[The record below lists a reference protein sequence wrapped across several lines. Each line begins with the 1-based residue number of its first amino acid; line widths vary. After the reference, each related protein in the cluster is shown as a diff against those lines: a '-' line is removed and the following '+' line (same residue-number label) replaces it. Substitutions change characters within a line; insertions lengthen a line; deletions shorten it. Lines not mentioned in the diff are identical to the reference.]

1 MLKLFFKKILKH
13 WDLLF
18 LIVLSFFTRFINLAY
33 PSRVVFDEAHFGLYA
48 TKYLSHQYFFD
59 IHPPL
64 GKMLFAL
71 AGLLGKVKPGFDF
84 SVDRD
89 YGDFNYLALRSL
101 TCLFGSLFIILIYFF
116 VKEMGFSRRVAFLS
130 GFLLLFDNAL
140 VVQSRFILMDVILV
154 FFIFLSLYFFILSKK
169 YSPFSFKWYLFH
181 ILCGVSLG
189 CAISVKLTG
198 FGALGII
205 LIITFT
211 ELVFGKSKRELLSRT
226 NLKILSA
233 KLIFVFLLPLLIYF
247 IFFVIHFYLLSE
259 PCSSNCGDVFKQYEV
274 IDKLKTRAL
283 QMGTLKEVTGTT
295 MVFKFLNNPPA
306 GNIISKFFATNKAM
320 FLSNFDSCGAH
331 SYQSNWSSW
340 PFLLRP
346 IWYFY
351 EANDD
356 KSSSIFFLGNPFVW
370 WLGTLGIISYLYL
383 MVRFF
388 VKKFKSN
395 IPRFFYS
402 ENAIIIFYS
411 CLVYLISFGG
421 VARFTMIY
429 HYLPALTFSVILF
442 SLLFEG
448 IIETKVGYSPTDKI
462 LFANKKANILFIGL
476 LILVVAGFLFFSPL
490 TYGIPLSE
498 KAFQLRMWLPSW
510 SF

>member
-1 MLKLFFKKILKH
+1 
-13 WDLLF
+13 
-18 LIVLSFFTRFINLAY
+18 
-33 PSRVVFDEAHFGLYA
+33 
-48 TKYLSHQYFFD
+48 
-59 IHPPL
+59 
-64 GKMLFAL
+64 
-71 AGLLGKVKPGFDF
+71 
-84 SVDRD
+84 
-89 YGDFNYLALRSL
+89 
-101 TCLFGSLFIILIYFF
+101 
-116 VKEMGFSRRVAFLS
+116 
-130 GFLLLFDNAL
+130 
-140 VVQSRFILMDVILV
+140 
-154 FFIFLSLYFFILSKK
+154 
-169 YSPFSFKWYLFH
+169 
-181 ILCGVSLG
+181 
-189 CAISVKLTG
+189 
-198 FGALGII
+198 
-205 LIITFT
+205 
-211 ELVFGKSKRELLSRT
+211 
-226 NLKILSA
+226 
-233 KLIFVFLLPLLIYF
+233 
-247 IFFVIHFYLLSE
+247 
-259 PCSSNCGDVFKQYEV
+259 
-274 IDKLKTRAL
+274 
-283 QMGTLKEVTGTT
+283 MGTLKEVTGTT

-320 FLSNFDSCGAH
+320 FLSNFDSCGSH

-383 MVRFF
+383 MVRIFL
-388 VKKFKSN
+388 KKFKSSV
-395 IPRFFYS
+395 PRFFYK
-402 ENAIIIFYS
+402 ENTTIIFYS
-411 CLVYLISFGG
+411 YLVYLISFGG
-421 VARFTMIY
+421 VVRFTMIY
-429 HYLPALTFSVILF
+429 HYLSALTFSVILF